1 MLRLLPPSAL
11 LGLVLL
17 SSSLQAL
24 ATVYS
29 AAISNKP
36 GRLSE
41 FMLDA
46 FAIELERQLDIELSI
61 TPLPFARRL
70 RKLEMGELDISAGLL
85 KTAEREQLI
94 YFLQPAYIDGFSHHF
109 VLRADE
115 PRELE
120 RYEDLYRLVI
130 GVNNDARYFERFD
143 KDKMLQKQN
152 IAASTTC
159 AQMLYRKRVDVCIER
174 RFNDPALQ
182 ATEFKSSAFKFAG
195 YSHSTAR
202 PAYFVLSRHSPL
214 FERRAELESL
224 LAQMK
229 SQGRFTE
236 VIRHYNQ
243 QMLE

>member
-11 LGLVLL
+11 LGLALL
-17 SSSLQAL
+17 TSSLQAL

-29 AAISNKP
+29 AAVSNKP

-41 FMLDA
+41 LMLDA
-46 FAIELERQLDIELSI
+46 FAIELEQQLDVELSVM
-61 TPLPFARRL
+61 PLPFARRL
-70 RKLEMGELDISAGLL
+70 RNLEMGELDISAGLL
-85 KTAEREQLI
+85 KTAEREESI
-94 YFLQPAYIDGFSHHF
+94 YFMEPAYIDGFSHHF
-109 VLRADE
+109 ILRTEE

-120 RYEDLYRLVI
+120 RYEDLYRFVI

-143 KDKMLQKQN
+143 KDKMLHKQN

-174 RFNDPALQ
+174 RFNDPRLQ
-182 ATEFKSSAFKFAG
+182 ASAHRSPAFKTAG
-195 YSHSTAR
+195 YSHSTTR
-202 PAYFVLSRHSPL
+202 PAYFVLSRNSPL
-214 FERRAELESL
+214 FERRTELESL

-236 VIRHYNQ
+236 VIRRYNQ